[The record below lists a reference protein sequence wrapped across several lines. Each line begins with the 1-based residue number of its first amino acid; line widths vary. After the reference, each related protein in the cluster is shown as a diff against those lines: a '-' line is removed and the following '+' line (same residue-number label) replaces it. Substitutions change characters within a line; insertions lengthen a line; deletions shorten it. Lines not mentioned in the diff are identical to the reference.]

1 MRYGSVCSGI
11 EACTVAWHGM
21 AWEPQWFSE
30 IEKFPNAVLQ
40 HHYPN
45 VLNLGD
51 MTKLHERKEFNERP
65 IDLLVGGTP
74 CQSFSVAGLRK
85 GLDDPRGNL
94 ALHFLKLVET
104 KQPRWVVWENV
115 PGVLS
120 SRTTD
125 DRGIE
130 HYDFD
135 SFTAGLGQ
143 LGYGVA
149 WRILDA
155 QYFGVPQRRRR
166 VFVVGYLGDWRPA
179 TAVLFERQSLSGD
192 NPPSRKT
199 RQEVTGST
207 GNGTSNSCE
216 QSNNGKSDSG
226 KKSKRTTY
234 QPEVSPA
241 IKARDAKGV
250 SSDGDGDGDGAP
262 LIVLDDQGGSQM
274 TVDQSGSVGTM
285 RENQHQHQHQPIVF
299 QQRSADGHA
308 RVSADGNVPTLD
320 RMAGGQREP
329 CVVLPALVSNGDA
342 HSGFRDEK
350 GLVAFKA
357 GQGAGAG
364 SLGLSENVTPTLG
377 SGNVLNGIPS
387 LQSGMMVRRLTPREC
402 ERLQGFPDDYTLI
415 PYGKKPASDGPRYKA
430 LGNSMA
436 VPVMKWIGKRIELVE
451 EILKSKAVKF

>member
-1 MRYGSVCSGI
+1 
-11 EACTVAWHGM
+11 
-21 AWEPQWFSE
+21 
-30 IEKFPNAVLQ
+30 
-40 HHYPN
+40 
-45 VLNLGD
+45 

-85 GLDDPRGNL
+85 GLDDPRGNM
-94 ALHFLKLVET
+94 AHHFLKLVET

-166 VFVVGYLGDWRPA
+166 VFVIGYLGDWRPA
-179 TAVLFERQSLSGD
+179 SAVLFERQSLSGD

-250 SSDGDGDGDGAP
+250 SSDGYGDGAP

-285 RENQHQHQHQPIVF
+285 RANQHQHQHQPIIF
-299 QQRSADGHA
+299 QPRSPDGVA
-308 RVSADGNVPTLD
+308 QVSNDGQVPTLD
-320 RMAGGQREP
+320 QMAGGQR
-329 CVVLPALVSNGDA
+329 VSSIVLPINTQIATRCEKLGEGTGLGIGEDKDPAFTLQSA
-342 HSGFRDEK
+342 HSHAVDFT
-350 GLVAFKA
+350 
-357 GQGAGAG
+357 Q
-364 SLGLSENVTPTLG
+364 N
-377 SGNVLNGIPS
+377 
-387 LQSGMMVRRLTPREC
+387 QSGDLLTGDHTPSMGTNQNATGQNSPKIQIGMVVRRLTPREC